1 MTDAN
6 VVLGHLPPQLLGG
19 EMSLDV
25 EAARTAVQ
33 TIADAMGLASVEEA
47 AEGILAIVNENMAG
61 ALRLVSVQ
69 RGHDPRDFAL
79 VAYGGAGP
87 LHANAVAELMGSF
100 PVLVPPAP
108 GLLCAIGDLVADFR
122 DEFAQTYIR
131 LLSARRSRP
140 RSHELLD
147 GLGAPGRRVAR
158 RARGSR
164 TSARTITLHAPTCA
178 TTARATRSRSP
189 STRTRSA
196 RSASPTSRS
205 ASTGS
210 TSSSTASACPARR
223 AEIVNL
229 RAVGFGSVPKPELA
243 VGEPRRRGRVR
254 RDRRRARGLVRRRSS
269 TRRRS
274 TTASKLAA
282 ADAVRRARRS

>member
-1 MTDAN
+1 
-6 VVLGHLPPQLLGG
+6 
-19 EMSLDV
+19 
-25 EAARTAVQ
+25 
-33 TIADAMGLASVEEA
+33 MGLSSVEEA

-87 LHANAVAELMGSF
+87 LHANAVAKLMGSF

-131 LLSARRSRP
+131 LLSEAEPGEVARILDELGGRADDWLESEGIAADTRDDHAHRGHAVPRAGLRDPRRDRP
-140 RSHELLD
+140 GGDPL
-147 GLGAPGRRVAR
+147 GRR
-158 RARGSR
+158 RA
-164 TSARTITLHAPTCA
+164 
-178 TTARATRSRSP
+178 
-189 STRTRSA
+189 
-196 RSASPTSRS
+196 TSRS

-210 TSSSTASACPARR
+210 TSSSTGSACPARR
-223 AEIVNL
+223 SEIVNL
-229 RAVGFGSVPKPELA
+229 RAVGFGSVPKPELPL
-243 VGEPRRRGRVR
+243 GEPAGADASGRRRRTSSRSGST
-254 RDRRRARGLVRRRSS
+254 GSS

-274 TTASKLAA
+274 TTGRSWS
-282 ADAVRRARRS
+282 RRCGSRARRS